1 MILFRAFN
9 HVIIPNATH
18 QAVTKFRY
26 QVAAGGNA
34 ELSESDMRRLKNNLL
49 DNGRFS
55 CHDWEFPQTE
65 DQIIARDRTPG
76 IRHHVVLT
84 NSADHCKRILR
95 ILIDFIHPGVFRLQ
109 DAEIIPAERD
119 GR

>member
-1 MILFRAFN
+1 MIVL
-9 HVIIPNATH
+9 NATH
-18 QAVTKFRY
+18 QAVAKFRY
-26 QVAAGGNA
+26 QAAVGGNA
-34 ELSESDMRRLKNNLL
+34 ELSEPDMRRLNNNLL

-65 DQIIARDRTPG
+65 DQIIARDRKPG
-76 IRHHVVLT
+76 IRHYVVLT

-95 ILIDFIHPGVFRLQ
+95 ILFDFIHPEVFWLH
-109 DAEIIPAERD
+109 DADVIPAEGY